1 MRTLATIAFSFAA
14 AVFAAVLLPFG
25 GWLLWAAGV
34 CDVLVLAVGLLRRRL
49 PQRLRQ
55 RALLMLCAAC
65 AGLLY
70 HFGYQALVQ
79 EPVRQLCGQENF
91 FLVTLADYP
100 QPTEQGVKL
109 TVLLDDGHSPAKA
122 VLYAGPELSDL
133 EPGQRLSGKAL
144 WQDAGRI
151 HDSDVSTFTSR
162 GVYALLY
169 LRGPVRVYDGS
180 RDSLRWL
187 PQRVAHSMKERIG
200 EIWADDTV
208 AGFLM
213 AELTGDRSG
222 LSVQDSTAMSQ
233 AGLAHLFAVSGL
245 HCAFLVSLL
254 QLLLPGGR
262 RRLGV
267 AVTIA
272 VLLFYMLVV
281 GLSPSVVRSCIMQI
295 FLLTAPLFKRDSDGP
310 TSLGA
315 ALLVILL
322 ANPFAAGSISLQLS
336 FAATLG
342 LVCFAPRLHGAISGL
357 YTGKKRWLRGCISF
371 LGANLSASLA
381 ALVFTTPLTAIYFN
395 TLTLVSPLSN
405 LLAVPVAGWSFMA
418 GFVTVLLGFIWLPA
432 AQLLGWACVLLVR
445 YVLWIA
451 ETLSSLPGHAL
462 SFSNQFLLYWLL
474 YVYAMLGLCAL
485 SRGRR
490 RKWAVAGVLAALTLV
505 LAVGLNARLYRYG
518 ALNAVVLDVGQ
529 GESVVLY
536 TEQAAV
542 LVDCGSS
549 NGFVS
554 AGARAA
560 DQLQSM
566 GIRHLDALAITHYH
580 ADHTNGIE
588 ELLSRMEVER
598 LYMPDIEDEYGVR
611 ERLVELAG
619 EHGVAVTMV
628 RSFYSLPMGSA
639 TLNIYPPVGSGD
651 LNEQGLTY
659 LCSAGAFDLLL
670 TGDMAGSTER
680 KLLEQ
685 YELPDIEVL
694 VVGHHGSR
702 YSSTDVFLQQVR
714 PETAII
720 SVGNNSYGHPT
731 QEAIERLQR
740 HGAAVYRTDEQ
751 GNIWISVHGGDGNGR

>member
-14 AVFAAVLLPFG
+14 AVFAAVLLPFE
-25 GWLLWAAGV
+25 GWLLWAAGG
-34 CDVLVLAVGLLRRRL
+34 CGVLALAAGLLRRRL

-55 RALLMLCAAC
+55 RVLLVLCAAC

-109 TVLLDDGHSPAKA
+109 TVLLDDGRSPAKA
-122 VLYAGPELSDL
+122 VLYAGPELSGL

-151 HDSDVSTFTSR
+151 HDSDISTFTSR

-169 LRGPVRVYDGS
+169 LQGEARVYDGS

-222 LSVQDSTAMSQ
+222 LSVRDSTAMSQ

-254 QLLLPGGR
+254 QLLLPGAR

-381 ALVFTTPLTAIYFN
+381 ALVFTTPLTGIYFN

-418 GFVTVLLGFIWLPA
+418 GFVTVLIGFIWLPA
-432 AQLLGWACVLLVR
+432 AQLLGWVCVLLVR

-451 ETLSSLPGHAL
+451 ETLSGLPGHAL

-474 YVYAMLGLCAL
+474 YIYAMLGLCAL

-490 RKWAVAGVLAALTLV
+490 RKWVMAGVLAALTLV
-505 LAVGLNARLYRYG
+505 LAVGLNVRLYRYG
-518 ALNAVVLDVGQ
+518 ELNAVVLDVGQ

-536 TEQAAV
+536 TEQSAV

-566 GIRHLDALAITHYH
+566 GIRRLDALAITHYH

-714 PETAII
+714 PETAVI
-720 SVGNNSYGHPT
+720 SVGSNSYGHPT

-751 GNIWISVHGGDGNGR
+751 GNIWISVNGGDGNGG